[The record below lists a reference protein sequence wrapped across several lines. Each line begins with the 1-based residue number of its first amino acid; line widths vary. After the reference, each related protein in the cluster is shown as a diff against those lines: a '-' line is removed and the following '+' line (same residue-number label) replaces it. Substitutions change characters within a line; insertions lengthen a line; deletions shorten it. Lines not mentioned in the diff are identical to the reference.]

1 MILFKNKP
9 NSSTIAPTVAGL
21 RLAKDMDDLI
31 MRRYFAQ
38 YAQFFVSAP
47 YTQDNKIHVPVSF
60 KVKPES
66 GSIYSGCVFD
76 TVIIIQSS
84 YPFTPPSMIVRNQ
97 VYHPNIDIDSG
108 LVSLRI
114 LKLIGWI
121 PILTI
126 NSIIFAFEVILHSPD
141 LDCVPENLV
150 NLEMKEIFLNNY
162 PEFVS
167 RVKTTING
175 AWVLER
181 YLFEKN
187 YGSLPNFKRMRQSS
201 CENTKRSRIGYEESE
216 MKIEICLENN

>member
-1 MILFKNKP
+1 MILFKNKTHSP
-9 NSSTIAPTVAGL
+9 MSSTTVAGL
-21 RLAKDMDDLI
+21 RLAKDMDELV

-38 YAQFFVSAP
+38 YTQFFVSAP
-47 YTQDNKIHVPVSF
+47 YTQNNQIYVPVLF

-66 GSIYSGCVFD
+66 GSIYAGCVFD

-84 YPFTPPSMIVRNQ
+84 YPFTPPIMIARNQ

-114 LKLIGWI
+114 LRITDWI

-126 NSIIFAFEVILHSPD
+126 NSIIFAFEVVLHSPD
-141 LDCVPENLV
+141 LNCVPENLV
-150 NLEMKEIFLNNY
+150 NLEMKEVLISNY
-162 PEFVS
+162 SEFVA

-175 AWVLER
+175 AWVLEK

-187 YGSLPNFKRMRQSS
+187 YGSLPLFKRSRQAS
-201 CENTKRSRIGYEESE
+201 CENTKRSRMGHEESE
-216 MKIEICLENN
+216 MKIEICLKNN

>member
-1 MILFKNKP
+1 MILLKNKS
-9 NSSTIAPTVAGL
+9 NSSTIPPTVAGL

-47 YTQDNKIHVPVSF
+47 YTKDSQIHVPVLF

-66 GSIYSGCVFD
+66 GSLYSGCIFD
-76 TVIIIQSS
+76 TVIVIQSS
-84 YPFTPPSMIVRNQ
+84 YPFTPPTMMVRNQ

-108 LVSLRI
+108 LVSLRV
-114 LKLIGWI
+114 LRVDNWI

-126 NSIIFAFEVILHSPD
+126 NSIIFAFEIILHSPD
-141 LDCVPENLV
+141 LDCVAENFV
-150 NLEMKEIFLNNY
+150 NLEMKEIYFNNFQ
-162 PEFVS
+162 EFVD
-167 RVKTTING
+167 RVKTTVNG
-175 AWVLER
+175 AWVLDK

-187 YGSLPNFKRMRQSS
+187 YGSLSNFKRARQAS
-201 CENTKRSRIGYEESE
+201 CENTKRSRTGYEECE